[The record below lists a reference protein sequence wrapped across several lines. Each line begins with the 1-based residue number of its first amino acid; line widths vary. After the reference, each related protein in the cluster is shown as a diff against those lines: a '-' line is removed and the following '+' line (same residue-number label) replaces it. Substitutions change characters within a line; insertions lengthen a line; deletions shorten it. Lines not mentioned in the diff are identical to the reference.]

1 MKKLATLLLAMVM
14 IFSLATTAFA
24 AGTGSITIT
33 PPAGVN
39 ADATNTYKI
48 YKVFDADGNGDS
60 ISYKLV
66 EGKTTAPAGFNVDEA
81 GNVTYAGGES
91 VTELT
96 AADIAAIAAYVT
108 AADLVTTVTSKG
120 TEAAVAENL
129 PNGYYY
135 ITTSTG
141 SVVTID
147 TTNPNAEVKDKNTI
161 PDIKKEITDASSYD
175 ADGKKALA
183 QVGTDVEFK
192 VTVTV
197 GKGAV
202 NYVFHDTMSAGL
214 QYNNDVTVTGVT
226 EQQYKV
232 LETPADGDT
241 ITIEFVDGIA
251 EGTEITITYSAK
263 VTSDVLTQ
271 DPANNTAKITYGDN
285 YSTTSETTE
294 VYNAKFTVTKT
305 DGENK
310 PLAGAG
316 FVIKN
321 ADGKYYKLTDGVV
334 TWVDSIDDATEYT
347 SNDKGEVT
355 PFTGLADG
363 TYTLV
368 EKTTPAGY
376 NKAPDKEFTI
386 AEGDYETKNLEQ
398 TATVI
403 NKAGTEL
410 PSTGGVGTTMFYVIG
425 GLMMLMAVVLLVT
438 KKRMASAE

>member
-1 MKKLATLLLAMVM
+1 MKKLVTLLLVMVM

-66 EGKTTAPAGFNVDEA
+66 EGKTTAPAGFTVDEA
-81 GNVTYAGGES
+81 GNVAYAGGES
-91 VTELT
+91 ATELT

-108 AADLVTTVTSKG
+108 EADLVATVTSTG
-120 TEAAVAENL
+120 SANAVANDL

-147 TTNPNAEVKDKNTI
+147 TTNPNATVNDKNTV
-161 PDIKKEITDASSYD
+161 PEIKKEISDASSYD

-183 QVGTDVEFK
+183 QVGTDVEF
-192 VTVTV
+192 TATITV
-197 GKGAV
+197 GKGSV
-202 NYVFHDTMSAGL
+202 NYVFHDTMSPGL
-214 QYNNDVTVTGVT
+214 QYNNDVTVTGVNAD
-226 EQQYKV
+226 QYEV
-232 LETPADGDT
+232 LATPADGDT
-241 ITIEFVDGIA
+241 ITIKFADGIA
-251 EGTEITITYSAK
+251 EGTEITIKYTAK
-263 VTSDVLTQ
+263 VTSDALTQ
-271 DPANNTAKITYGDN
+271 DPAKNTAKVTYGDK
-285 YSTTSETTE
+285 YSTTSETTK

-334 TWVDSIDDATEYT
+334 AWVDSIDEATEYT
-347 SNDKGEVT
+347 SDAEGNVT
-355 PFTGLADG
+355 SFTGLADG
-363 TYTLV
+363 IYTLV

-410 PSTGGVGTTMFYVIG
+410 PSTGGVGTTMFYIIG

-438 KKRMASAE
+438 KKRMAAAE